1 MKKTFFIFLLSLSFS
16 FVYAQQQPQMGPAV
30 GQKAPELE
38 FRNPDGKLIKLSS
51 LKGKVVLIDF
61 WASWCRPCRIENPNV
76 VRLYNKYHSKGFEVF
91 SVSLDRDKDAWV
103 NGIKQDGL
111 IWPYHV
117 SDLLFWQSKAAAIY
131 GVRSIPHTV
140 LIDKDGTIIAK
151 NLRGMALEQAL
162 DQIFGNKK

>member
-1 MKKTFFIFLLSLSFS
+1 
-16 FVYAQQQPQMGPAV
+16 V
-30 GQKAPELE
+30 
-38 FRNPDGKLIKLSS
+38 
-51 LKGKVVLIDF
+51 
-61 WASWCRPCRIENPNV
+61 ENPNV
-76 VRLYNKYHSKGFEVF
+76 VRVYNKYHAKGFEVF
-91 SVSLDRDKDAWV
+91 SVSLDKDKNAWV

-151 NLRGMALEQAL
+151 NLRGQALELALEQ
-162 DQIFGNKK
+162 IFGDKK